1 MFIGRDTELA
11 AFQQILDTGSSA
23 MLLLHG
29 QPKVGKT
36 ALLQQFRARAANHG
50 YTVRPS
56 ESATDDHEPA
66 LVVDRTMTE
75 ARFCEALSLPQR
87 ADVLDRAY
95 GAGSTATNGVNSNR
109 DAATAVPGVSGL
121 DGTHPSMAS
130 PMLFLIDNYR
140 PSRHFEDW
148 FVDTFLAHQ
157 QQDLKPLV
165 LVISGYPSSMDR
177 LQPLATTIMP
187 LESLDT
193 QAIERYL
200 WTLNDALNEKME
212 APELHQYVDV
222 LSREPSL
229 IGALERLLTL
239 GATT

>member
-11 AFQQILDTGSSA
+11 AFQQILDTGSPA

-36 ALLQQFRARAANHG
+36 ALLQQFRANAANHG
-50 YTVRPS
+50 FTVLPS
-56 ESATDDHEPA
+56 ESAEDHDEPA

-75 ARFCEALSLPQR
+75 ARFCEALSLPLR
-87 ADVLDRAY
+87 ADALDRSY
-95 GAGSTATNGVNSNR
+95 GAGSTTTNGVSSNR
-109 DAATAVPGVSGL
+109 DSATAVPGVSGL
-121 DGTHPSMAS
+121 DGTHPGISS
-130 PMLFLIDNYR
+130 PTLLLIDNYR

-148 FVDTFLAHQ
+148 FVDTFLSHQ
-157 QQDLKPLV
+157 QQDLRPLV
-165 LVISGYPSSMDR
+165 LVISGYSSSMDR
-177 LQPLATTIMP
+177 LRPLATTTMP
-187 LESLDT
+187 LEALDT

-200 WTLNDALNEKME
+200 WKLNDTLNEKME

-222 LSREPSL
+222 LSKEPAL